1 MRTWASAQSAPARLA
16 QEGLTREQRRGE
28 TSYKRVIRT
37 DLSPGDTHT
46 LRSCSDGV
54 CSRGS
59 GGTRGCSSCQGRPA
73 GEGDFGKDVS
83 VPFASPKL
91 PRNLVSRSAAYTF
104 TKLNP
109 CLRDAF
115 GMMRPELLSL
125 THRAAPAQPRHGAQG
140 TSGLQVRD
148 NPPDTHV
155 SPERWHFPTPPRDTH
170 QGSVGDTPA
179 LSLSLPRGL

>member
-1 MRTWASAQSAPARLA
+1 MRTWASAQRAPARLA
-16 QEGLTREQRRGE
+16 QEGLTREQRGRE

-46 LRSCSDGV
+46 LCFCSDGV

-59 GGTRGCSSCQGRPA
+59 GGIRGCPA

-125 THRAAPAQPRHGAQG
+125 TRGAAPAQPRRGAQCTG
-140 TSGLQVRD
+140 GLQVRD